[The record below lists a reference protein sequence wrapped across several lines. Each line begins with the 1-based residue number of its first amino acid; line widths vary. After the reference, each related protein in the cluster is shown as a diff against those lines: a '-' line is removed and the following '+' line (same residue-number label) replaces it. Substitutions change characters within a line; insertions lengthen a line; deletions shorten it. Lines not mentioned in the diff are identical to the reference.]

1 MYSAHIR
8 RISSAPDVKSIETI
22 PDERTFYNLFV
33 NFNRRQRRFHA
44 SLPTLRGTTLNLYSL
59 FTSVVK
65 HGGYSKVTEK
75 DLWEAVSKDIGCPSA
90 CVNYSVALRR
100 VYCQYLVAFENESY
114 PHLKNDSLW
123 SQIQD
128 EFHENPGDVF
138 TPPSV
143 EKMLGIFNPK
153 PAPIHYGMHRS
164 ATHLGFTGRD
174 FYPTLRCNQ
183 DSRVPSSFDQLP
195 PSQQLE
201 ELHSR
206 PHPDNFFE
214 LRHVSVLETAEKS
227 LMSGLPNE
235 VDLSLNSV
243 LFLSAVV
250 HPSPATPL
258 RLSSSRNLLQLMLAT
273 VGVYEDGPSSLR
285 PLSQAWN
292 SASNLNFDEFWRDAV
307 GDWVISSLREDVYL
321 YQEHSEPLVQDA
333 ETAGYRVVPPPS
345 PDTTHD
351 LFSPSPSHARQFF
364 GPAGGAVGS
373 GCGSD
378 DCLSS
383 NAPLSRVLMVV
394 ATLVNCVTPPY
405 LAGLPPPLEEDDDE
419 IEQVMAFASVK
430 GRRTASGSGGPS
442 ETGGRPFRGRS
453 LFPAPGLIPPLSAW
467 RENARFLSSQPC
479 ALRFAFLCAYARHSA
494 LRQLGLQL
502 VSGLRYPLVPTTPT
516 SMAPTSIRVPRP
528 LHLNTFTGIELISLR
543 FLVRCLFQSADRCD
557 LLAGLNLLTNLLRVP
572 EGVNVESLFAG
583 LPRSLW
589 CRLIQLLC
597 LSDLGLVCAVLEALY
612 TATGMGGLACTRLW
626 GALASADDTVSKRA
640 PATVFAAR
648 RASIHLRPLLA
659 LLSLEGQSMGPGS
672 LHRVKVMQRQPQPV
686 LAPMPPSAPPPSQM
700 VMGQP
705 VMHHPPPFHSHYH
718 PYHHHSQPTAP
729 PPPPQYLSQQAPRH
743 PLPTPPQPTSNPHLV
758 PSQPHTLQ
766 IQTRPTLPPSP
777 RPTPSTP
784 SLASLLGPGSVASS
798 SPSPSSTTATNPRG
812 LAVPPQVANVKPE
825 ASSLSELTDRLQM
838 PPPQMPP
845 PRRTSTRVNGAAAST
860 PNRSPLVNGKIPTPL
875 ANSLLNHHPPQHH
888 HLLSPGKLS
897 SKSLLE
903 EVLNSPSN
911 KNISSLVNGC
921 GSGSGSTIHHIP
933 SVRNDLIVAAAP
945 SIKLVNGEGT
955 PVKKPKQLQV
965 KAEPS
970 LVNGVLHGDENTNV
984 GESEKPNTTKVKREE
999 GDDGEAGA
1007 EEEDDEQTE
1016 AKLVEVATF
1025 FTHYLCFNRR
1035 VGFHYTRKRPRN
1047 FALRNRVIR
1056 GTSSALLDDTPY
1068 PCSPT
1073 KRCRIGLRSESTET
1087 AASFQLQQQ
1096 QQPPP
1101 PPLSPPMF
1109 VCEWGGCL
1117 QRFPATKQVS
1127 CHVYK
1132 CHLKPSLLSSSS
1144 TTISTPIERRCC
1156 QWADCASAHL
1166 PRAPFALMS
1175 HVLEHH
1181 CSLGELESRRRAAA
1195 VASPTPPPPPSYP
1208 TLVGVPDQSG
1218 WAIIKEVETRRLQSD
1233 LWVSQCAISGRY
1245 YNAAVA
1251 SSGGGGGRIVP
1262 PPREGPVTKH
1272 LRVTAALIL
1281 RNLAKHVPE
1290 ARRWLLSETPL
1301 LCQIAMG
1308 TCPGASSLRTND
1320 AGRIVAQCLSICTSH
1335 NLHELDDLHS
1345 HYRYNYSHRRLL
1357 MGTAGDE
1364 DIDDSPYCCFVD
1376 DDYFY
1381 NYEDDDYCGGYYDS
1395 TGGRLSLLHRLALLR
1410 QRSSV
1415 DLDA

>member
-8 RISSAPDVKSIETI
+8 RISSAPDVKSFETI
-22 PDERTFYNLFV
+22 PDEHTFYNLFV

-44 SLPTLRGTTLNLYSL
+44 SLPTVRGTPLNLYSL

-75 DLWEAVSKDIGCPSA
+75 DLWETVSKDIGCPSA
-90 CVNYSVALRR
+90 CANYSVALRR
-100 VYCQYLVAFENESY
+100 VYCHYLVAFENESY

-143 EKMLGIFNPK
+143 ERMLGIFNPK

-164 ATHLGFTGRD
+164 ATHLGFASRD
-174 FYPTLRCNQ
+174 LYPTLRCNQ
-183 DSRVPSSFDQLP
+183 DSRIPSSFDQLP

-206 PHPDNFFE
+206 PHPDNSLE

-250 HPSPATPL
+250 HSSPATPL
-258 RLSSSRNLLQLMLAT
+258 RLSSSRNLLQLMLAS

-285 PLSQAWN
+285 PLSQSWN
-292 SASNLNFDEFWRDAV
+292 SASNLNFDGFWRDAV
-307 GDWVISSLREDVYL
+307 GDSVISSLREDAYL

-364 GPAGGAVGS
+364 GPTGSAVGN
-373 GCGSD
+373 GYGSD

-405 LAGLPPPLEEDDDE
+405 LPGLPPPLEEDDDE
-419 IEQVMAFASVK
+419 IEQMMAFASMR
-430 GRRTASGSGGPS
+430 GRRAFSGSGGLS

-502 VSGLRYPLVPTTPT
+502 VSGLRYPLVPTTST
-516 SMAPTSIRVPRP
+516 STAPTNSATVSIRVPRP
-528 LHLNTFTGIELISLR
+528 LHLNTFTGIELVSLR
-543 FLVRCLFQSADRCD
+543 FLIRCLFQSADRCD

-572 EGVNVESLFAG
+572 EGVNVECLFAG

-612 TATGMGGLACTRLW
+612 TATGMGGFACTRLW

-640 PATVFAAR
+640 PSTVFAAR

-659 LLSLEGQSMGPGS
+659 FLSLEGQSMGPGS

-686 LAPMPPSAPPPSQM
+686 LTPMQPSAPPPSHM

-705 VMHHPPPFHSHYH
+705 VMHYPLPFHSHPH
-718 PYHHHSQPTAP
+718 SYHHHFRPAAP
-729 PPPPQYLSQQAPRH
+729 PPPLQYLPQQAPRH
-743 PLPTPPQPTSNPHLV
+743 SPPPTSPQPTPNPHLV
-758 PSQPHTLQ
+758 PSRPFTLPS
-766 IQTRPTLPPSP
+766 QTRLILPPSP
-777 RPTPSTP
+777 RSTSSSP
-784 SLASLLGPGSVASS
+784 SLASLLGPSSVS
-798 SPSPSSTTATNPRG
+798 SPATATSPGG

-845 PRRTSTRVNGAAAST
+845 PRRTSTRVNGAAAFT
-860 PNRSPLVNGKIPTPL
+860 PNRSPHVNGEISTPLVN
-875 ANSLLNHHPPQHH
+875 SLVNHRLPQHH
-888 HLLSPGKLS
+888 YLLSPRKSS

-911 KNISSLVNGC
+911 KNIPPLVNGC
-921 GSGSGSTIHHIP
+921 GGGSGSGSTIHHIP
-933 SVRNDLIVAAAP
+933 SMRNDLVVSAAP
-945 SIKLVNGEGT
+945 SIKLVNGESA
-955 PVKKPKQLQV
+955 PVKKQLPV
-965 KAEPS
+965 KTEPP
-970 LVNGVLHGDENTNV
+970 LVNGVFHENENV
-984 GESEKPNTTKVKREE
+984 TMRESEKPNKVKVKEE
-999 GDDGEAGA
+999 SDDEAEA
-1007 EEEDDEQTE
+1007 REEEDDKWME

-1035 VGFHYTRKRPRN
+1035 VGFYYTRKRPRN
-1047 FALRNRVIR
+1047 FALRNRVLKGAFSI
-1056 GTSSALLDDTPY
+1056 LPDDTAY
-1068 PCSPT
+1068 SCSPT
-1073 KRCRIGLRSESTET
+1073 KRRKVDLKSESTKT
-1087 AASFQLQQQ
+1087 AMSSQLQQQ
-1096 QQPPP
+1096 VQLPPP
-1101 PPLSPPMF
+1101 PTSPPMF
-1109 VCEWGGCL
+1109 VCEWGGCSR
-1117 QRFPATKQVS
+1117 RFPVAKQVS

-1132 CHLKPSLLSSSS
+1132 CHLKSGLPSASSAV
-1144 TTISTPIERRCC
+1144 IPAPIERRCC
-1156 QWADCASAHL
+1156 QWADCASTHL

-1181 CSLGELESRRRAAA
+1181 CSAGELECRRRSIAITSSA
-1195 VASPTPPPPPSYP
+1195 PPLPPSYP
-1208 TLVGVPDQSG
+1208 LSVNVPDQSG

-1245 YNAAVA
+1245 YNAAAA
-1251 SSGGGGGRIVP
+1251 SGAGGGGRIVP

-1301 LCQIAMG
+1301 LCEIAMG
-1308 TCPGASSLRTND
+1308 TCPGPSSLRTND
-1320 AGRIVAQCLSICTSH
+1320 AGRIIAQCLSICTSH
-1335 NLHELDDLHS
+1335 NLHDLDDFHS
-1345 HYRYNYSHRRLL
+1345 HYCHHYSHRRLVL
-1357 MGTAGDE
+1357 GAAGDE
-1364 DIDDSPYCCFVD
+1364 DTDDCPYCCFVD
-1376 DDYFY
+1376 DDYY
-1381 NYEDDDYCGGYYDS
+1381 NDEDDDYCGYYES
-1395 TGGRLSLLHRLALLR
+1395 SGGRLPLLHRLALLR